1 MTKTGK
7 QIEQDLWMMLS
18 DSILGLSI
26 TGKVYRKGQRPRD
39 SKLEDAVVIFTS
51 GSTSQIQNGVVT
63 INIYVPDKDFYG
75 NGQLLEDGNRTSELE
90 ERAQRWVDGLTC
102 DLSNYKFKLRQTIT
116 TDNEPEIHQHFVV
129 VILEYDYYADDTDEN
144 PIICTE
150 DGDEINIFPM
160 QLKTEQPHAV
170 EVRTTEV

>member
-102 DLSNYKFKLRQTIT
+102 DLSNLSL
-116 TDNEPEIHQHFVV
+116 IH
-129 VILEYDYYADDTDEN
+129 I
-144 PIICTE
+144 
-150 DGDEINIFPM
+150 
-160 QLKTEQPHAV
+160 
-170 EVRTTEV
+170 